1 MGTNVFT
8 SAGTTLGLVADAPA
22 TEDEAGYSALTFVSV
37 GEITDLGE
45 FGREYSEVTHNPLGE
60 RRTQKLKGSF
70 NDGSITLQ
78 MGRVPSD
85 AGQALIQTALDDDA
99 DYSFEVTLQ
108 DGTVQYFQAKVM
120 SYTTNNHFI
129 EPK

>member
-108 DGTVQYFQAKVM
+108 D
-120 SYTTNNHFI
+120 
-129 EPK
+129 